1 MGKYIVK
8 RLIYMLITLF
18 LIITLTFLSM
28 KAIPGDPI
36 AAKYEKSSPE
46 ARARIETIYGLDKPL
61 AQQYFTYLKNMLQ
74 GNLGLSITQP
84 GKTANAIIAETFP
97 ASARLGLTAL
107 FWGLLIGI
115 LCGMLAGIKRN
126 TLWDY
131 LVIAVTTLGVA
142 VPSFVIASLLQY
154 TFTYKWPLLP
164 PIGWESA
171 GSWLSGNR
179 YVILPAAALAFG
191 TIAVYARYMR
201 ESVAEVLDEEYI
213 MLARAKGLSK
223 QKIMTKYVLR
233 NAILPIITV
242 SAQQVAMLLTGS
254 VVIESIFSVP
264 GIGKYFVNS
273 VTQRDYTVIMAV
285 TVFYSVLFMLSMLVM
300 DLLYYK
306 IDPRIRTGEERVR
319 IG

>member
-1 MGKYIVK
+1 MAGYVLK
-8 RLIYMLITLF
+8 RLFYMLITLF

-46 ARARIETIYGLDKPL
+46 ARARMEAIYGLDQPL
-61 AQQYFTYLKNMLQ
+61 AVQYVTYLKNMLH

-84 GKTANAIIAETFP
+84 GKTANTIITETFP

-107 FWGLLIGI
+107 FFGLLIGI

-126 TLWDY
+126 TVWDY
-131 LVIAVTTLGVA
+131 AVIVITTLGVA

-154 TFTYKWPLLP
+154 TFTYQWPILP
-164 PIGWESA
+164 PIGWDSA

-201 ESVAEVLDEEYI
+201 ESVAEILDEDYI
-213 MLARAKGLSK
+213 RLARAKGLSK
-223 QKIMTKYVLR
+223 QKIMTKYIVR
-233 NAILPIITV
+233 NAMLPIVTV

-254 VVIESIFSVP
+254 VVIESIFSIP

-285 TVFYSVLFMLSMLVM
+285 TIFYSVIFMLSMLIM

-306 IDPRIRTGEERVR
+306 IDPRMRTAAGKEC
-319 IG
+319 I